1 MTHIS
6 LVIFMLI
13 ITTIGFSKDK
23 SVESK
28 WAAQPPTI
36 DGLDDDWKEIVLTS
50 EKKVKVD
57 YAIRNNAQNLYVLFV
72 FKDPKYL
79 STINATGFTLYFNTE
94 GKKKKDHAFH
104 FIRKQVGPDELIAYL
119 ERRGEA
125 LTEEQ
130 RQAIYAKPAFIVYMA
145 ERVEK
150 KGKEISKAT
159 QSPGTL
165 KPGFKIS
172 RKDKEIIYEFRVPLA
187 KSEISPLGIG
197 AEPGHTVKI
206 GFEWGGITDKMRK
219 AMGAKARAESGRGID
234 RESRSGSVIV
244 SGRGQ
249 SSAPKPGKSSRGTPK
264 KHSFWIDVK
273 LAQNK

>member
-1 MTHIS
+1 
-6 LVIFMLI
+6 MLAI
-13 ITTIGFSKDK
+13 ATIGFSKDK

-57 YAIRNNAQNLYVLFV
+57 YAVRNNAQNLYVLFV
-72 FKDPKYL
+72 FKDPKSL
-79 STINATGFTLYFNTE
+79 SNVNATGITLYFNTE

-104 FIRKQVGPDELIAYL
+104 FIRKKVTPDELIAYL
-119 ERRGEA
+119 ERRGES

-150 KGKEISKAT
+150 KGKEIFKVT
-159 QSPGTL
+159 QTPGTL

-172 RKDKEIIYEFRVPLA
+172 TKDKEIIYEFRVPLA

-206 GFEWGGITDKMRK
+206 GFEWGGMTDKMRK
-219 AMGAKARAESGRGID
+219 AMSAKARAESGRGID
-234 RESRSGSVIV
+234 RESRSGSMISARV
-244 SGRGQ
+244 Q
-249 SSAPKPGKSSRGTPK
+249 SSAPKPGKSSRGIPK
-264 KHSFWIDVK
+264 KYSFWVDVK